1 MLVLL
6 EYTEDKLI
14 RIPVFFAIL
23 TSVLLYFIHSNKVN
37 NILEYVLHLVLMKQS
52 DSSEKAG
59 KLPQCIEMTRS
70 KVKCSWNK
78 LLCIFNHK

>member
-37 NILEYVLHLVLMKQS
+37 NILEYVMHLVLMKQS
-52 DSSEKAG
+52 D
-59 KLPQCIEMTRS
+59 L
-70 KVKCSWNK
+70 VKRQGNYHSVLK
-78 LLCIFNHK
+78 